1 MEAILSA
8 QGLDKQAV
16 SQALL
21 SLSEPVR
28 MENIR
33 PQFGG
38 EDQAAGSE
46 MELEDTGSSRYFQKL
61 FSVPPHAPQICPP

>member
-21 SLSEPVR
+21 RLSEPVR
-28 MENIR
+28 MENVR
-33 PQFGG
+33 PQLGG

-46 MELEDTGSSRYFQKL
+46 MELEDTRSSW
-61 FSVPPHAPQICPP
+61 